1 MNKKKSFWIVSALLL
16 PLLFAFGSCATGHAA
31 HHAYLM
37 KGSIVETS
45 AEGVTICVGS
55 KDGAEV
61 GQVLA
66 VSHVLRGQKGTYSKQ
81 KVGAIK
87 ITQIF
92 DEHFAKAT
100 VASGKA
106 EMGDIVELE

>member
-1 MNKKKSFWIVSALLL
+1 MNKQTHFWILNALLL
-16 PLLFAFGSCATGHAA
+16 PVVVSFGACATGHAA

-45 AEGVTICVGS
+45 AEGVTICAGK
-55 KDGAEV
+55 KDGAAV
-61 GQVLA
+61 GQELSVY
-66 VSHVLRGQKGTYSKQ
+66 HILRLKNASFSKQ
-81 KVGAIK
+81 KVGIIK
-87 ITQIF
+87 ITQVF